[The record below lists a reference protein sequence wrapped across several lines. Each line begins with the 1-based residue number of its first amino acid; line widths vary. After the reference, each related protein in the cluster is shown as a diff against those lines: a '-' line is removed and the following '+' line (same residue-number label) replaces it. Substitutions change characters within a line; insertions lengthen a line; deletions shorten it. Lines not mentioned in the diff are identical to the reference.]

1 MAREKGI
8 YKWALLFNNGT
19 GLITHI
25 GTYEE
30 AYNVF
35 KSFIK
40 DSKPFKIYRDEK
52 LVETESIKLVA

>member
-1 MAREKGI
+1 MTRMKGI
-8 YKWALLFNNGT
+8 HKWKLVFNYGT
-19 GLITHI
+19 SFITHI